1 MARAERA
8 FSPINYMMRFPALDG
23 IRALAVVMVFAFHY
37 GGGTHGGSVLRLVN
51 SIRLRGWM
59 GVDMFFV
66 LSGFLITGILYDTR
80 SDRHYFKRFFAR
92 RSIRIFPI
100 FYLVFCVLLLL
111 TPLLQY
117 QWRLGHLWYLVY
129 LGNVALGFDPS
140 LREIASSNHPL
151 AAAHL
156 EHFWTLCVEEQF
168 YLLWPL
174 VIWKVRDRRR
184 LIWIAVGLILTALA
198 LRTTV
203 VLHLPLSLHLPWRF
217 DESVMMH
224 MLPYRMDSLLMGA
237 LLALVL
243 RGEAAQRWQRACT
256 WVFPMGA
263 AVVIGICTLSPD
275 PDSPWL
281 LTIGVSAIAMS
292 AAGLIGATVRMDSFA
307 FSVFNLHPLRVLG
320 RVSYGFY
327 VYHVLWPGTW
337 AGLTALLT
345 FRLHSSVLGNA
356 ISLSVAF
363 GATLLVSLLSYNLFE
378 KRFLRL
384 KERFEYD
391 SELTEQRHAF
401 ETE

>member
-1 MARAERA
+1 
-8 FSPINYMMRFPALDG
+8 
-23 IRALAVVMVFAFHY
+23 
-37 GGGTHGGSVLRLVN
+37 
-51 SIRLRGWM
+51 LRGWM

-111 TPLLQY
+111 TPLLHY

-140 LREIASSNHPL
+140 LREIASNNHPL

-243 RGEAAQRWQRACT
+243 RGEAAHRWQRACK
-256 WVFPMGA
+256 WVFLMGT

-281 LTIGVSAIAMS
+281 LTTGVSAIAMS

-307 FSVFNLHPLRVLG
+307 FSVFNLRPLRVLG

-345 FRLHSSVLGNA
+345 LRLHSSVLGNA

-363 GATLLVSLLSYNLFE
+363 GATLLVSLLSYNFFE